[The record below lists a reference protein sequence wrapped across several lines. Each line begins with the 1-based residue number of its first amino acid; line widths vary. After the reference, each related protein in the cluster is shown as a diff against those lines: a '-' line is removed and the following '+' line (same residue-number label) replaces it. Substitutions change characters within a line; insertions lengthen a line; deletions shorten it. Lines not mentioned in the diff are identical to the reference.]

1 MTVTMT
7 SEVENITKG
16 RLQKTMDY
24 EGEKKIIGIAQST
37 IVSPDGISPA
47 PLSKQS
53 AFVVM
58 QEENIQQAA
67 AKVLGTDIPDVAGV
81 SITAPGELQAP
92 SVSDITLD
100 SSVKMENSENL
111 GTMAA
116 PGIISADG
124 TKVENGPTSFDQI
137 ADAVTS
143 GIESVLA
150 TEPVPEIPTDIT
162 LPENKEEVV
171 GLEPAAPADALF
183 AGAPAED
190 VISEENKVVL
200 ENPAVQGLDG
210 GAQTIDVTD
219 SSLTSDDTPGTTQDA
234 PLPEVA
240 PAPLPADE
248 PMPID
253 TPLPDVETSAIPDE
267 TPGQIPDE
275 LPPLDMPV
283 EEHGKIE
290 DSQQETSS
298 VPSDIEKYNKLV
310 ADEMSQAIV
319 GVMNK
324 HINEMIAMRQAEQQ
338 AMNSAAVG
346 ILPQEISQEATMRM

>member
-7 SEVENITKG
+7 SEVENIAKG
-16 RLQKTMDY
+16 RLQKTIEYDAD
-24 EGEKKIIGIAQST
+24 KKIIGIAQST
-37 IVSPDGISPA
+37 VMSPDGVSPA

-53 AFVVM
+53 AFVVI

-92 SVSDITLD
+92 SVSDVTLD
-100 SSVKMENSENL
+100 SSVKMENSEHL

-116 PGIISADG
+116 PGIISDEG
-124 TKVENGPTSFDQI
+124 TKVENGPTGLDQI

-171 GLEPAAPADALF
+171 GLEPAAPADDLF

-190 VISEENKVVL
+190 AISEENKVVL
-200 ENPAVQGLDG
+200 ENPAVQELDG
-210 GAQTIDVTD
+210 EA
-219 SSLTSDDTPGTTQDA
+219 QDA

-240 PAPLPADE
+240 PIPADE

-253 TPLPDVETSAIPDE
+253 APLPEPDVEPSP
-267 TPGQIPDE
+267 IPDE
-275 LPPLDMPV
+275 LPPLDMPA

-290 DSQQETSS
+290 DSQQETTS

-319 GVMNK
+319 DIMNK
-324 HINEMIAMRQAEQQ
+324 HINEMIAMHQAEQQ
-338 AMNSAAVG
+338 AMMNSAAVG
-346 ILPQEISQEATMRM
+346 IMPQEISQEATMRM

>member
-37 IVSPDGISPA
+37 IVSPDGVSPA

-171 GLEPAAPADALF
+171 GLEPAAPADDLF

-219 SSLTSDDTPGTTQDA
+219 SSLTSDDIPGETQDA

-253 TPLPDVETSAIPDE
+253 TPLPDVETSA
-267 TPGQIPDE
+267 IPDE

>member
-37 IVSPDGISPA
+37 IVSPDGVSPA

-143 GIESVLA
+143 GIENVLA
-150 TEPVPEIPTDIT
+150 TDPVPEIPTDIT

-171 GLEPAAPADALF
+171 GLEPAAPVDDLF

-200 ENPAVQGLDG
+200 ENPAVQGLNG
-210 GAQTIDVTD
+210 ETQTIDVTD

-253 TPLPDVETSAIPDE
+253 APLPDVEPSA
-267 TPGQIPDE
+267 TPDE
-275 LPPLDMPV
+275 LPPIDMPV

-298 VPSDIEKYNKLV
+298 VSSDIEKYNKLV

-324 HINEMIAMRQAEQQ
+324 HINQMIAMRQAEQQ